1 VGTIPVPIDEDET
14 LRLTITMG
22 LALAGERE
30 DLSSAI
36 KRADM
41 ALYEGKQGG
50 RNRYV
55 IAEP

>member
-1 VGTIPVPIDEDET
+1 
-14 LRLTITMG
+14 MG

-36 KRADM
+36 RRADM
-41 ALYEGKQGG
+41 ALYEGKQNG

-55 IAEP
+55 VAES

>member
-1 VGTIPVPIDEDET
+1 MPIADDET
-14 LRLTITMG
+14 LRLTVTMG

-36 KRADM
+36 RRADM
-41 ALYEGKQGG
+41 ALYEGKQNG

-55 IAEP
+55 VAES